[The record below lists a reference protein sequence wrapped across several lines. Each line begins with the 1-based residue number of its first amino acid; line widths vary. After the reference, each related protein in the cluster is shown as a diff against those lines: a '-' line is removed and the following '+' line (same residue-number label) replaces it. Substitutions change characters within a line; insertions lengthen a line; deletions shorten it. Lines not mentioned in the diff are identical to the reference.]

1 MAASIEQ
8 GSRLTALRRSDIA
21 AESSLG
27 LGLGLANPNPNP
39 NPNPN
44 KVLGSKQKEE
54 AKRKE
59 SFQHLVP

>member
-1 MAASIEQ
+1 MDAPWPRAYTLVNLHHHDSAADQEFEALSF
-8 GSRLTALRRSDIA
+8 GSALA
-21 AESSLG
+21 
-27 LGLGLANPNPNP
+27 
-39 NPNPN
+39 